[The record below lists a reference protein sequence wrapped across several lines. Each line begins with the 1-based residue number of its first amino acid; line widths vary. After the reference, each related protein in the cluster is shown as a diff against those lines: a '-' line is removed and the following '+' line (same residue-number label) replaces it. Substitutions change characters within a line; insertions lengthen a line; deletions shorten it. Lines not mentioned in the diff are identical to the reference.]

1 MHSRSFKKSRY
12 IQNNIFFF
20 ISNDNYPFKSSLS
33 FFLVPIFSHLQEPGI
48 YIQNFKI
55 IFSVSLV

>member
-12 IQNNIFFF
+12 IHNII

-48 YIQNFKI
+48 YIQIFKI